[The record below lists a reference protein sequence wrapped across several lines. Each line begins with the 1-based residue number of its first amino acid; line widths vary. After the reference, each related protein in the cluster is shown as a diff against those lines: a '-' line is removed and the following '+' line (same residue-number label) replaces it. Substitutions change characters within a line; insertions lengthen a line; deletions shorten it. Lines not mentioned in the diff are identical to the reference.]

1 MSPFLRKKKFSGDL
15 VSTEVTLKNALDE
28 YEKYKGFKYD
38 ICVFLTCTNIFRK
51 YSYITKAVKNL
62 QLNPNLESSFT
73 VKKIYR
79 HFWHVKK
86 KKKNL

>member
-1 MSPFLRKKKFSGDL
+1 M
-15 VSTEVTLKNALDE
+15 
-28 YEKYKGFKYD
+28 
-38 ICVFLTCTNIFRK
+38 CVFDMYKYFRK

-73 VKKIYR
+73 VKKIYGILAC
-79 HFWHVKK
+79 